1 MDHLRRRC
9 LRVEVAPLQGLSTRR
24 RQISIQR
31 RRPFRFTH
39 LQRGP
44 AMDELSALRDGICDF
59 CPTLCAFWGGLCGDT
74 VMDGQNTLLC
84 DIIETDSGNVM

>member
-1 MDHLRRRC
+1 
-9 LRVEVAPLQGLSTRR
+9 
-24 RQISIQR
+24 
-31 RRPFRFTH
+31 
-39 LQRGP
+39 
-44 AMDELSALRDGICDF
+44 MDELSALRDGICDF